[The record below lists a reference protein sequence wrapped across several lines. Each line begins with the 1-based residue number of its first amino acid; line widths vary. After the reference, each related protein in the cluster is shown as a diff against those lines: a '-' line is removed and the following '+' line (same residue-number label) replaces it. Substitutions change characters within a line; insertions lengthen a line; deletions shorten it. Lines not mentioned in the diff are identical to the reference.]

1 MSTLSDIKEKVE
13 EFLDIAP
20 DEPKLSTRQEHIEAS
35 KTNKIVG
42 NNLTK
47 FRNEAGLTRQ
57 ELADKLS
64 ITAANIGSFEVGR
77 KTISARYLAK
87 FMKLFNKDINDFLV
101 K

>member
-1 MSTLSDIKEKVE
+1 MGTLSKVKEKVE

-20 DEPKLSTRQEHIEAS
+20 DEPKLSTHQEQIEGS
-35 KTNKIVG
+35 KANKIIG
-42 NNLTK
+42 NNLAK

-57 ELADKLS
+57 ELADKFSL
-64 ITAANIGSFEVGR
+64 TATNIGSFEVGR

-87 FMKLFNKDINDFLV
+87 FMKLFNKDINNFLV